1 MRRILRAVKRPLV
14 GHQTAEELEERVE
27 VVEHI
32 VEGLQGRVGRLEQ
45 ELDPASDSDEKREY

>member
-1 MRRILRAVKRPLV
+1 MLRAVKRPLV

-32 VEGLQGRVGRLEQ
+32 VEGLQARVDRLED
-45 ELDPASDSDEKREY
+45 EREDHIDSDEKRGH

>member
-1 MRRILRAVKRPLV
+1 MRRMLRAVKRPLV

-32 VEGLQGRVGRLEQ
+32 VEGLQARVDRLED
-45 ELDPASDSDEKREY
+45 EREDHIDSDEKRGH